1 MEEVED
7 VREYVS
13 DTKVKLLSMRR
24 LLKWLET
31 VKRDSPEEELE
42 VDVRGG
48 VSLSFFA
55 FAYPFVIKPMHK
67 PYTPGVQ
74 IHSLHFVLL
83 TIVLT
88 RRSTRPYDSCWTRA
102 SAGSRSKKWNI
113 C

>member
-1 MEEVED
+1 MTGSILQCLEEVED

-48 VSLSFFA
+48 VSLFTLRFCVSFRHQA
-55 FAYPFVIKPMHK
+55 DA
-67 PYTPGVQ
+67 
-74 IHSLHFVLL
+74 
-83 TIVLT
+83 
-88 RRSTRPYDSCWTRA
+88 
-102 SAGSRSKKWNI
+102 
-113 C
+113 